1 MALKAVLASIDEVD
15 EKYRDLYTQRGDKW
29 EFTGVEGLKTQ
40 ADVDRQLAANQKVR
54 TDLTAANTAL
64 KAANDKLAVWE
75 DLDPEDVKVKLE
87 KLQTFEA
94 GGNVPELLKNFD
106 VAVNTRVQQVV
117 DAKVKAET
125 NKLTRQLDEAKT
137 KLNETA
143 QLVQTFETKDTQ
155 RTIQDAVRAAAAA
168 AKVLPEA
175 VGDLLIVAAQ
185 DLKVVDGKVQTED
198 GRDATTII
206 DEYKQKRP
214 YFWPKSV
221 GAGGTGGNEGLGLGA
236 GQENPFSRKGWNMT
250 KAGEILRTN
259 PAQAQKLAEAA
270 GVPKNGDGTF
280 KFHVMPPAA
289 DK

>member
-1 MALKAVLASIDEVD
+1 MPLKAVLASIDEVE

-54 TDLTAANTAL
+54 QDLTKANADL
-64 KAANDKLAVWE
+64 KIANDKLAVWE
-75 DLDPEDVKVKLE
+75 DLDPEDVKAKLE

-106 VAVNTRVQQVV
+106 ATVNSRVAQVV

-125 NKLTRQLDEAKT
+125 SKLTRQLEETKT
-137 KLNETA
+137 KLTEATQLA
-143 QLVQTFETKDTQ
+143 QNYEAKDTQ
-155 RTIQDAVRAAAAA
+155 RTIQDAVRAAATQ

-175 VGDLLIVAAQ
+175 VGDLLIVASQ
-185 DLKVVDGKVQTED
+185 ELKLVDGKVQTED
-198 GRDATTII
+198 GRDPSMVI

-221 GAGGTGGNEGLGLGA
+221 GAGGQGGNEGLGLA
-236 GQENPFSRKGWNMT
+236 NGQDNPFSRKGWNMT
-250 KAGEILRTN
+250 KASQILREN
-259 PAQAQKLAEAA
+259 PQQAQKLAEAA
-270 GVPKNGDGTF
+270 GVPKNADGSF
-280 KFHVMPPAA
+280 KYHVMPPES
-289 DK
+289 